1 MIVDHRTYNI
11 KIGKLAEFLKLYES
25 ECLPLQLKHLG
36 HCVGWYVSN
45 EIGPLSQVVH
55 MWAYKD
61 LADRDARR
69 AKMAAEPGFG
79 KYLEK
84 AGPLLVTME
93 NKILK
98 PAPFFNIPELK
109 GQD

>member
-1 MIVDHRTYNI
+1 MIIDHRTYNV
-11 KIGKLAEFLKLYES
+11 KIGKLAEFLKLYET

-98 PAPFFNIPELK
+98 PAAFFKLPELR